1 MNTEKNSKAEEYGR
15 AGLSSARR
23 TDCTL
28 SGAVSTPA
36 PHPLEISFGNHSNP
50 NSLTSRREFLWRFGG
65 GLGGIALAH
74 LLGEQQLLAAG
85 AASGDAVQGVLG
97 GKWHH
102 PPRAKRVIQLFMNG
116 GASQMDLFDYKPELL
131 KRHGEKFEPA
141 GGARVEAATSEPGKV
156 LKPVF
161 EFKQHGQCGRW
172 VSSLLPHTATCVDE
186 IAFLMAMTS
195 RTNVHGPGS
204 YLMNTGFLL
213 PGFPSFGAWAS
224 YALGCETDNLPA
236 FVVLPDARGLPYNQ
250 KGNFSAGFL
259 PVTHQGT
266 IINAGGATPI
276 PDLRAPAG
284 TKYITEPAE
293 RDGLKLL
300 EKINRSHLAA
310 NEGDS
315 RLEARIKAYELAAK
329 MQLSAPEA
337 FDIGSESEPTRK
349 LYGLD
354 DKVTEEFGRR
364 CLTARRLVERGVRFV
379 QVWSGAGG
387 PTNNWDNHASIAK
400 ELPPMCAAT
409 DKPVAALLKD
419 LKARGLLND
428 TVVLW
433 STEFGRMPFSQGSDG
448 RDHNGGTFVGWMA
461 GAGVKGG
468 VANGQSDEWSWK
480 AAEHAATTYDF
491 HATVL
496 HLLGINHEKLTFRH
510 DGADRRL
517 TDVHGEVIREV
528 LA

>member
-1 MNTEKNSKAEEYGR
+1 MNEWHSM
-15 AGLSSARR
+15 LSA
-23 TDCTL
+23 
-28 SGAVSTPA
+28 A
-36 PHPLEISFGNHSNP
+36 
-50 NSLTSRREFLWRFGG
+50 SLASRREFLWRFGG
-65 GLGGIALAH
+65 GLGGIALAQ
-74 LLGEQQLLAAG
+74 LLGQQNLLAANSI
-85 AASGDAVQGVLG
+85 SGSAVPGVLT
-97 GKWHH
+97 GKLHH

-131 KRHGEKFEPA
+131 KRHGENFNPGNGE
-141 GGARVEAATSEPGKV
+141 RVEAATSEPGKV
-156 LKPVF
+156 LKPTF
-161 EFKQHGQCGRW
+161 EFKQRGQCGRW
-172 VSSLLPHTATCVDE
+172 VSSLLPHTATCVDDM
-186 IAFLMAMTS
+186 AFLMAMTS

-213 PGFPSFGAWAS
+213 PGFPSCGAWVS

-236 FVVLPDARGLPYNQ
+236 FIVLPDTRGLPYNQ
-250 KGNFSAGFL
+250 KANFSSGFL

-266 IINAGGATPI
+266 IINAGSAAPI
-276 PDLRAPAG
+276 PDLRAPA
-284 TKYITEPAE
+284 TAKYINEFAD

-300 EKINRSHLAA
+300 EKINRAHLAS

-315 RLEARIKAYELAAK
+315 RLEARIKSYELAAK
-329 MQLSAPEA
+329 MQLSAPVA
-337 FDIGSESEPTRK
+337 FDIGSESESTRK

-354 DKVTEEFGRR
+354 DKVSEEFGRR

-379 QVWSGAGG
+379 QVWSGAAG

-409 DKPVAALLKD
+409 DKPIAGLLRD
-419 LKARGLLND
+419 LKARGLFED
-428 TVVLW
+428 TLVLW

-468 VANGQSDEWSWK
+468 VAYGKSDEWSWK
-480 AAEHAATTYDF
+480 AAEQTATTYDF

-496 HLLGINHEKLTFRH
+496 HLLGIDHEKLTFRH
-510 DGADRRL
+510 NGADRRL
-517 TDVHGEVIREV
+517 TDVHGEVIHDV